1 MSTSWRVA
9 LLASIGLLA
18 MQWPGVFATATHPAI
33 PQWLFPALA
42 SAPILLPLILFALRR
57 PRAPLWAGIAALFY
71 FCMGIANYRVSGDGR
86 NLLEVALAV
95 VVVFAAGWPGIAA
108 KIEKRR
114 AASRPNV

>member
-1 MSTSWRVA
+1 MSAPWRVA

-18 MQWPGVFATATHPAI
+18 VQWPGAFATAAHPAI
-33 PQWLFPALA
+33 PRWLFPALR
-42 SAPILLPLILFALRR
+42 SLPILLPLLVFALRR

-71 FCMGIANYRVSGDGR
+71 FCMGIADFRVSGDR
-86 NLLEVALAV
+86 WHLLEIALAV

-114 AASRPNV
+114 VASRPNV